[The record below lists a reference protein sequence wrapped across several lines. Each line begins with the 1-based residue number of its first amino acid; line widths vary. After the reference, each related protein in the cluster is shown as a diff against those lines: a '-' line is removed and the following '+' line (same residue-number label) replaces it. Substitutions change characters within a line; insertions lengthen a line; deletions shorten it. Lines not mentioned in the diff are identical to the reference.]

1 MFQAKKTHEFQCEYC
16 PKWFSK
22 RNSLRNHLR
31 SHRDQMYLDET
42 GLSREENTSTVSG
55 PLLNTSQEYKLSMG
69 NLNIHLQNEVSLTST
84 IFTKII
90 NQYKLTYFD
99 TILHYR
105 LNMILYMEM
114 IIYIV
119 VTITK
124 I

>member
-22 RNSLRNHLR
+22 RSSLRNHLR

-84 IFTKII
+84 IFMKII

-99 TILHYR
+99 TVLHYR

-114 IIYIV
+114 ILYIV

>member
-22 RNSLRNHLR
+22 RSSLRNHLR
-31 SHRDQMYLDET
+31 SYRDQMYLDEI

-99 TILHYR
+99 TVLHYR

>member
-22 RNSLRNHLR
+22 RSSLRNHLR

-99 TILHYR
+99 TVLHYR